1 MITKSN
7 FVLNLEFNSLKLEI
21 YKDVLEGLEILILF
35 ALKNEQVKKKVQA
48 IWIKKETVIQNNSR

>member
-35 ALKNEQVKKKVQA
+35 ALKNEQVKKS
-48 IWIKKETVIQNNSR
+48 TNNLN